1 MKNPDPSLFPEPSGP
16 FGSTDQE
23 LSEELRKWTG
33 ATPALNPVG
42 ELLDR
47 HWEAAFAYA
56 RLCTAGPNPAGMLTT
71 QAFTRLFGQS
81 LRRTGPTA
89 AWRPRLLVTV
99 RRIAGEWG
107 ADHRREML
115 HPELRAA
122 AGAGAGEG
130 VAASLLPPVERRLL
144 SRAFQRLPQPAAALL
159 WHTEV
164 EAEPPAAP
172 ARLLGFDEAGAR
184 VELGRAR
191 ERLREECLQVHRE
204 LATEQDCLRYFRLLD
219 VTYRRGGIDVDPDL
233 RQHLAGCT
241 HCRHTAGQLAPFNSD
256 LGTALAEGVLGW
268 RAREYR
274 VLRLAAAAE
283 PGDGHG
289 HDFGAAPPLAADV
302 VGGEAFTQ
310 AVAHMPPGAF
320 APREAD
326 RAPGAF
332 APREAGTA
340 SEAFPPPGSGASS
353 DAFGPPGA
361 GAAPDG
367 FAPPGSGAGSGGFAS
382 PGSGAAPDAFA
393 PPGSGAVA
401 DVFTPAG
408 MGAVADG
415 SAPPG
420 SGAGS
425 EGAAPPGSG
434 AVPDAFAPP
443 GSGAMPNPLTPPGSG
458 AGPDAFTSPA
468 VGEASDFSAPSGEGA
483 GPDAFAPSPSGAPAA
498 GAACADPDA
507 SPPES
512 APAAHVPPRPD
523 SSPSAPPGAPPWG
536 AGGRFGATA
545 ADGSAGSATGGAQ
558 TPDGQREAAGKWRFA
573 PAARDAGGP
582 TAGGPAGSGGFYG
595 FAGDARPTATDTG
608 DAPGSGGTSG
618 MAAGG
623 PSARGTEGP
632 AGTPSTA
639 AVGDPAEST
648 APGRSPL
655 DRLLSSAAGRRL
667 LQAAGKRSPAAGRQP
682 GAPTDEF
689 GGAGDP
695 GASSAVPGTAP
706 AAGNRAADGSSAP
719 AAGRAPGRFRAPAG
733 DLAGGGRAV
742 GESAAPVGSRTTG
755 GAGGPQTARPARE
768 SSAATGAPAG
778 GRSARRTARR
788 AARNRNL
795 AIAAATVSGL
805 VVLPLA
811 VWSALGPGDGADPAA
826 GGRPGG
832 SAAPSGTASPAP
844 APTWAGTGAAGKT
857 TLRGRLHNAASG
869 LCVGIVGGKAVAG
882 AETGLA
888 ACSAQPGQ
896 QWAYETDGLLRSG
909 AAPGLCLDSHLG
921 YSVQLA
927 PCVAA
932 GAPGGRNI
940 RYDFTLQGTLVPRFD
955 QDLALTP
962 AATDGAG
969 ALVLKTR
976 AKAETQRWSI
986 DTPSTDLRMD
996 VANWATHGVPRP

>member
-1 MKNPDPSLFPEPSGP
+1 MKNPGPSPFPEPSGP

-56 RLCTAGPNPAGMLTT
+56 RLCTAGPHPAGMLTT

-107 ADHRREML
+107 ADHRRETL

-122 AGAGAGEG
+122 AGTGADAGER
-130 VAASLLPPVERRLL
+130 VTASLLPPVERRLL
-144 SRAFQRLPQPAAALL
+144 SRAFQRLPQTAAALL
-159 WHTEV
+159 WHAEV

-172 ARLLGFDEAGAR
+172 ARLLGLDEAGAR
-184 VELGRAR
+184 LELGRAR

-204 LATEQDCLRYFRLLD
+204 LAPDQDCLRYFRLLD

-283 PGDGHG
+283 PSSGHG
-289 HDFGAAPPLAADV
+289 HDSGTAPPPADL

-310 AVAHMPPGAF
+310 AAKGTPPGAF

-326 RAPGAF
+326 SATEAFAAPGAG
-332 APREAGTA
+332 AG
-340 SEAFPPPGSGASS
+340 S
-353 DAFGPPGA
+353 DAYGSPGTGVAAEGHAPPGA
-361 GAAPDG
+361 GAVPDG
-367 FAPPGSGAGSGGFAS
+367 CTPSGAGAAADMFAPPGAGAMPDAFAS
-382 PGSGAAPDAFA
+382 PPVGTSADVFAPSGSGAAADVFA
-393 PPGSGAVA
+393 PPGA
-401 DVFTPAG
+401 
-408 MGAVADG
+408 
-415 SAPPG
+415 
-420 SGAGS
+420 
-425 EGAAPPGSG
+425 
-434 AVPDAFAPP
+434 
-443 GSGAMPNPLTPPGSG
+443 GAMR
-458 AGPDAFTSPA
+458 DALASPA
-468 VGEASDFSAPSGEGA
+468 VGTASGFSAPTGGGA
-483 GPDAFAPSPSGAPAA
+483 VPDAFAPSPSGAPTA
-498 GAACADPDA
+498 GAASAAPDA
-507 SPPES
+507 PPGP

-523 SSPSAPPGAPPWG
+523 AAPSAPQGAPPWG
-536 AGGRFGATA
+536 AGSRFAATA
-545 ADGSAGSATGGAQ
+545 AAGPTGSATG
-558 TPDGQREAAGKWRFA
+558 
-573 PAARDAGGP
+573 
-582 TAGGPAGSGGFYG
+582 
-595 FAGDARPTATDTG
+595 
-608 DAPGSGGTSG
+608 
-618 MAAGG
+618 
-623 PSARGTEGP
+623 
-632 AGTPSTA
+632 
-639 AVGDPAEST
+639 
-648 APGRSPL
+648 
-655 DRLLSSAAGRRL
+655 
-667 LQAAGKRSPAAGRQP
+667 
-682 GAPTDEF
+682 
-689 GGAGDP
+689 
-695 GASSAVPGTAP
+695 
-706 AAGNRAADGSSAP
+706 
-719 AAGRAPGRFRAPAG
+719 
-733 DLAGGGRAV
+733 
-742 GESAAPVGSRTTG
+742 
-755 GAGGPQTARPARE
+755 
-768 SSAATGAPAG
+768 AG
-778 GRSARRTARR
+778 GRSARRSARR

-811 VWSALGPGDGADPAA
+811 VWSALGSGDGAAPAA
-826 GGRPGG
+826 GGRPSG

-882 AETGLA
+882 AETELA
-888 ACSAQPGQ
+888 KCSAQPGQ

-976 AKAETQRWSI
+976 AKTDTQRWSI
-986 DTPSTDLRMD
+986 DTPSTDLQME
-996 VANWATHGVPRP
+996 VANWAAHGVPRP

>member
-1 MKNPDPSLFPEPSGP
+1 
-16 FGSTDQE
+16 
-23 LSEELRKWTG
+23 
-33 ATPALNPVG
+33 
-42 ELLDR
+42 
-47 HWEAAFAYA
+47 
-56 RLCTAGPNPAGMLTT
+56 MLTT

-107 ADHRREML
+107 ADHRRETL

-122 AGAGAGEG
+122 AGTGADAGER
-130 VAASLLPPVERRLL
+130 VTASLLPPVERRLL
-144 SRAFQRLPQPAAALL
+144 SRAFQRLPQTAAALL
-159 WHTEV
+159 WHAEV

-172 ARLLGFDEAGAR
+172 ARLLGLDEAGAR
-184 VELGRAR
+184 LELGRAR

-204 LATEQDCLRYFRLLD
+204 LAPDQDCLRYFRLLD

-274 VLRLAAAAE
+274 VLRLAASAE
-283 PGDGHG
+283 PSGGHG
-289 HDFGAAPPLAADV
+289 HDSGTAPPPADL

-310 AVAHMPPGAF
+310 AATSTPPGAF

-326 RAPGAF
+326 SATEAFAAPGA
-332 APREAGTA
+332 
-340 SEAFPPPGSGASS
+340 GAVS
-353 DAFGPPGA
+353 DAFASPGTGAAAEGRASAEAGAVPDGCTPSGAGSAADVFAPPGA
-361 GAAPDG
+361 GAMTDDCASPGRGAAADG
-367 FAPPGSGAGSGGFAS
+367 FAPS
-382 PGSGAAPDAFA
+382 GSGAAADVFAPSGAGAMPEAFA
-393 PPGSGAVA
+393 PPGAGAL
-401 DVFTPAG
+401 
-408 MGAVADG
+408 
-415 SAPPG
+415 
-420 SGAGS
+420 
-425 EGAAPPGSG
+425 
-434 AVPDAFAPP
+434 PDALA
-443 GSGAMPNPLTPPGSG
+443 
-458 AGPDAFTSPA
+458 SPA
-468 VGEASDFSAPSGEGA
+468 VGMASGFSAPSGGGA
-483 GPDAFAPSPSGAPAA
+483 VPDGFAPSPSGAPTA
-498 GAACADPDA
+498 GAASAAADA
-507 SPPES
+507 PPRP
-512 APAAHVPPRPD
+512 APAAHVPPRPGAA
-523 SSPSAPPGAPPWG
+523 PSAPQGAPSWG
-536 AGGRFGATA
+536 ADGRFAATA
-545 ADGSAGSATGGAQ
+545 AAGPTGSAT
-558 TPDGQREAAGKWRFA
+558 
-573 PAARDAGGP
+573 
-582 TAGGPAGSGGFYG
+582 
-595 FAGDARPTATDTG
+595 
-608 DAPGSGGTSG
+608 
-618 MAAGG
+618 
-623 PSARGTEGP
+623 
-632 AGTPSTA
+632 
-639 AVGDPAEST
+639 
-648 APGRSPL
+648 
-655 DRLLSSAAGRRL
+655 
-667 LQAAGKRSPAAGRQP
+667 
-682 GAPTDEF
+682 
-689 GGAGDP
+689 
-695 GASSAVPGTAP
+695 
-706 AAGNRAADGSSAP
+706 
-719 AAGRAPGRFRAPAG
+719 
-733 DLAGGGRAV
+733 
-742 GESAAPVGSRTTG
+742 
-755 GAGGPQTARPARE
+755 
-768 SSAATGAPAG
+768 ATGVG
-778 GRSARRTARR
+778 GRSARRSARR

-811 VWSALGPGDGADPAA
+811 VWSALGSGDGAAPAA

-882 AETGLA
+882 AETELA
-888 ACSAQPGQ
+888 KCSAQPGQ

-976 AKAETQRWSI
+976 AKTDTQRWSI
-986 DTPSTDLRMD
+986 DTPSTDLQME
-996 VANWATHGVPRP
+996 VANWAAHGVPRP

>member
-1 MKNPDPSLFPEPSGP
+1 MKNPGTSPFPEPSGP

-56 RLCTAGPNPAGMLTT
+56 RLCTAGPHPAGMLTT

-115 HPELRAA
+115 HPQLRAA
-122 AGAGAGEG
+122 AGTGADAGER
-130 VAASLLPPVERRLL
+130 VTASLLPPVERRLL
-144 SRAFQRLPQPAAALL
+144 SRAFQRLPQTAAALL
-159 WHTEV
+159 WHAEV

-172 ARLLGFDEAGAR
+172 ARLLGLDEAGAR
-184 VELGRAR
+184 LELGRAR

-204 LATEQDCLRYFRLLD
+204 LAPDQDCLRYFRLLD

-283 PGDGHG
+283 PSGGHG
-289 HDFGAAPPLAADV
+289 HDSGTAPPPADL

-310 AVAHMPPGAF
+310 AAKGTPPGAF

-326 RAPGAF
+326 SATEAFAAPGA
-332 APREAGTA
+332 
-340 SEAFPPPGSGASS
+340 GAVS
-353 DAFGPPGA
+353 DAYGPPGA
-361 GAAPDG
+361 GVAAEGHAPPGAGAVPDGCTPSGAGAAADVFAPYGSGALPDAFASPGTGAAADG
-367 FAPPGSGAGSGGFAS
+367 FAPS
-382 PGSGAAPDAFA
+382 GSGAAADVFA
-393 PPGSGAVA
+393 PHGSGAL
-401 DVFTPAG
+401 
-408 MGAVADG
+408 
-415 SAPPG
+415 
-420 SGAGS
+420 
-425 EGAAPPGSG
+425 
-434 AVPDAFAPP
+434 PDALA
-443 GSGAMPNPLTPPGSG
+443 
-458 AGPDAFTSPA
+458 SPA
-468 VGEASDFSAPSGEGA
+468 VGTASGFSTPTGEGA
-483 GPDAFAPSPSGAPAA
+483 VRDGFAPSPSGAPTV
-498 GAACADPDA
+498 GAASAAPDA
-507 SPPES
+507 PPGP

-523 SSPSAPPGAPPWG
+523 AAPSAPQGAPPWG
-536 AGGRFGATA
+536 AGGRFAATA
-545 ADGSAGSATGGAQ
+545 AAGPTGSATG
-558 TPDGQREAAGKWRFA
+558 
-573 PAARDAGGP
+573 
-582 TAGGPAGSGGFYG
+582 
-595 FAGDARPTATDTG
+595 
-608 DAPGSGGTSG
+608 
-618 MAAGG
+618 
-623 PSARGTEGP
+623 
-632 AGTPSTA
+632 
-639 AVGDPAEST
+639 
-648 APGRSPL
+648 
-655 DRLLSSAAGRRL
+655 
-667 LQAAGKRSPAAGRQP
+667 
-682 GAPTDEF
+682 
-689 GGAGDP
+689 
-695 GASSAVPGTAP
+695 
-706 AAGNRAADGSSAP
+706 
-719 AAGRAPGRFRAPAG
+719 
-733 DLAGGGRAV
+733 
-742 GESAAPVGSRTTG
+742 
-755 GAGGPQTARPARE
+755 
-768 SSAATGAPAG
+768 AG
-778 GRSARRTARR
+778 GRSARRSARR

-811 VWSALGPGDGADPAA
+811 VWSALGSGDGAAPAA

-869 LCVGIVGGKAVAG
+869 LCVGIVGGKAVAR
-882 AETGLA
+882 AETELA
-888 ACSAQPGQ
+888 KCSAQPGQ

-976 AKAETQRWSI
+976 AKTDTQRWSI
-986 DTPSTDLRMD
+986 DTPSTDLQME
-996 VANWATHGVPRP
+996 VANWAAHGVPRP

>member
-1 MKNPDPSLFPEPSGP
+1 MKNPGTSPFPEPSGP

-56 RLCTAGPNPAGMLTT
+56 RLCTAGPHPAGMLTT

-115 HPELRAA
+115 HPQLRAA
-122 AGAGAGEG
+122 AGTGAGER
-130 VAASLLPPVERRLL
+130 VTASLLPPVERRLL
-144 SRAFQRLPQPAAALL
+144 SRAFQRLPQTAAALL
-159 WHTEV
+159 WHAEV

-172 ARLLGFDEAGAR
+172 AWLLGLDEAGAR
-184 VELGRAR
+184 LELGRAR

-204 LATEQDCLRYFRLLD
+204 LAPDQDCLRYFRLLD

-283 PGDGHG
+283 PSGGHG
-289 HDFGAAPPLAADV
+289 HDSGTAPPPADL

-310 AVAHMPPGAF
+310 AAKGTPPGAF

-326 RAPGAF
+326 SATEAFAAPGA
-332 APREAGTA
+332 
-340 SEAFPPPGSGASS
+340 GAVS
-353 DAFGPPGA
+353 DAYGSLGTGVAAEGHAPPGA
-361 GAAPDG
+361 GAVPDGCTPSGAGSAADVFSPSGAGAMPDAFASPGTGAAADG
-367 FAPPGSGAGSGGFAS
+367 FAPS
-382 PGSGAAPDAFA
+382 GSGAAADVFA
-393 PPGSGAVA
+393 PPGVGAL
-401 DVFTPAG
+401 
-408 MGAVADG
+408 
-415 SAPPG
+415 
-420 SGAGS
+420 
-425 EGAAPPGSG
+425 
-434 AVPDAFAPP
+434 PDALA
-443 GSGAMPNPLTPPGSG
+443 
-458 AGPDAFTSPA
+458 SPA
-468 VGEASDFSAPSGEGA
+468 VGTASGFSAPTGEGA
-483 GPDAFAPSPSGAPAA
+483 VRDGFAPSPSGAPTV
-498 GAACADPDA
+498 GAASAAPDA
-507 SPPES
+507 PPGP

-523 SSPSAPPGAPPWG
+523 AAPSAPQGAPPWG
-536 AGGRFGATA
+536 AGGRFAATA
-545 ADGSAGSATGGAQ
+545 AAGPTGSATG
-558 TPDGQREAAGKWRFA
+558 
-573 PAARDAGGP
+573 
-582 TAGGPAGSGGFYG
+582 
-595 FAGDARPTATDTG
+595 
-608 DAPGSGGTSG
+608 
-618 MAAGG
+618 
-623 PSARGTEGP
+623 
-632 AGTPSTA
+632 
-639 AVGDPAEST
+639 
-648 APGRSPL
+648 
-655 DRLLSSAAGRRL
+655 
-667 LQAAGKRSPAAGRQP
+667 
-682 GAPTDEF
+682 
-689 GGAGDP
+689 
-695 GASSAVPGTAP
+695 
-706 AAGNRAADGSSAP
+706 
-719 AAGRAPGRFRAPAG
+719 
-733 DLAGGGRAV
+733 
-742 GESAAPVGSRTTG
+742 
-755 GAGGPQTARPARE
+755 
-768 SSAATGAPAG
+768 AG
-778 GRSARRTARR
+778 GRSARRSARR

-811 VWSALGPGDGADPAA
+811 VWSALGSGDGAAPAA

-869 LCVGIVGGKAVAG
+869 LCVGIVGGMAVAG
-882 AETGLA
+882 AETELA
-888 ACSAQPGQ
+888 KCSAQPGQ

-976 AKAETQRWSI
+976 AKTDTQRWSI
-986 DTPSTDLRMD
+986 DTPSTDLQME
-996 VANWATHGVPRP
+996 VANWAAHGVPRP

>member
-1 MKNPDPSLFPEPSGP
+1 MKNPGPSPFPEPSGP

-56 RLCTAGPNPAGMLTT
+56 RLCTAGPHPAGMLTT
-71 QAFTRLFGQS
+71 QAFTRLFGQL

-107 ADHRREML
+107 ADHRRETL

-122 AGAGAGEG
+122 AGTGADAGER
-130 VAASLLPPVERRLL
+130 VTASLLPPVERRLL
-144 SRAFQRLPQPAAALL
+144 SRAFQRLPQTAAALL
-159 WHTEV
+159 WHAEV

-172 ARLLGFDEAGAR
+172 ARLLGLDEAGAR
-184 VELGRAR
+184 LELGRAR

-204 LATEQDCLRYFRLLD
+204 LAPDQDCLRYFRLLD

-283 PGDGHG
+283 PSGGHG
-289 HDFGAAPPLAADV
+289 HDSGTAPPPADL

-310 AVAHMPPGAF
+310 AATSTPPGAF

-326 RAPGAF
+326 SATEAFATPGA
-332 APREAGTA
+332 
-340 SEAFPPPGSGASS
+340 GAVS
-353 DAFGPPGA
+353 DAFASPGTGMAAEGHAPPGA
-361 GAAPDG
+361 GAVPDGCTPSGAGSAADVFAPSVSGAMPDACASPGRAAAADG
-367 FAPPGSGAGSGGFAS
+367 FAPSGSGAAADVFAPSGAGAMRDAFAS
-382 PGSGAAPDAFA
+382 PGMGAATDGFAPSGSGAAADMFA
-393 PPGSGAVA
+393 PPEAGAL
-401 DVFTPAG
+401 
-408 MGAVADG
+408 
-415 SAPPG
+415 
-420 SGAGS
+420 
-425 EGAAPPGSG
+425 
-434 AVPDAFAPP
+434 PDALA
-443 GSGAMPNPLTPPGSG
+443 
-458 AGPDAFTSPA
+458 SPA
-468 VGEASDFSAPSGEGA
+468 VGTASCFSALSGA
-483 GPDAFAPSPSGAPAA
+483 GAVSDAFAPSPSGAPTA
-498 GAACADPDA
+498 GAASAAADA
-507 SPPES
+507 PPRP
-512 APAAHVPPRPD
+512 APAAHVPPRPGAA
-523 SSPSAPPGAPPWG
+523 PSAPQGAPPWG
-536 AGGRFGATA
+536 ADGRFAATA
-545 ADGSAGSATGGAQ
+545 AAGPTGSATA
-558 TPDGQREAAGKWRFA
+558 
-573 PAARDAGGP
+573 
-582 TAGGPAGSGGFYG
+582 
-595 FAGDARPTATDTG
+595 TATG
-608 DAPGSGGTSG
+608 
-618 MAAGG
+618 
-623 PSARGTEGP
+623 
-632 AGTPSTA
+632 
-639 AVGDPAEST
+639 
-648 APGRSPL
+648 
-655 DRLLSSAAGRRL
+655 
-667 LQAAGKRSPAAGRQP
+667 
-682 GAPTDEF
+682 
-689 GGAGDP
+689 
-695 GASSAVPGTAP
+695 
-706 AAGNRAADGSSAP
+706 
-719 AAGRAPGRFRAPAG
+719 
-733 DLAGGGRAV
+733 
-742 GESAAPVGSRTTG
+742 
-755 GAGGPQTARPARE
+755 
-768 SSAATGAPAG
+768 AG
-778 GRSARRTARR
+778 GRSARRSARR

-811 VWSALGPGDGADPAA
+811 VWSALGSGDGAAPAA
-826 GGRPGG
+826 GGRPSG

-882 AETGLA
+882 AETELA
-888 ACSAQPGQ
+888 KCSAQPGQ

-976 AKAETQRWSI
+976 AKTDTQRWSI
-986 DTPSTDLRMD
+986 DTPSTDLQME
-996 VANWATHGVPRP
+996 VANWAAHGVPRP

>member
-1 MKNPDPSLFPEPSGP
+1 MKNPGPSPFPEPSGP

-56 RLCTAGPNPAGMLTT
+56 RLCTAGPHPAGMLTT

-115 HPELRAA
+115 HPQLRAA
-122 AGAGAGEG
+122 AGTGADAGER
-130 VAASLLPPVERRLL
+130 VTASLLPPVERRLL
-144 SRAFQRLPQPAAALL
+144 SRAFQRLPQTAAALL
-159 WHTEV
+159 WHAEV

-172 ARLLGFDEAGAR
+172 ARLLGLDEAGAR
-184 VELGRAR
+184 LELGRAR

-204 LATEQDCLRYFRLLD
+204 LAPDQDCLRYFRLLD

-268 RAREYR
+268 CAREYR

-283 PGDGHG
+283 PSGGHG
-289 HDFGAAPPLAADV
+289 HDSGTAPPPADL

-310 AVAHMPPGAF
+310 AAKGTPPGAF

-326 RAPGAF
+326 SATEAFAAPGA
-332 APREAGTA
+332 
-340 SEAFPPPGSGASS
+340 GAVS
-353 DAFGPPGA
+353 DAFAAPGAGAVSDAYGPPGA
-361 GAAPDG
+361 GVAAEGHAPPGAGAVPDGGTPSWAGSAADVFAPSGAGAMPDAFASPGTGAAADG
-367 FAPPGSGAGSGGFAS
+367 FAPSGSGAAADVFAPPGAGAMRDAFAS
-382 PGSGAAPDAFA
+382 PGMGPAADGLAPSGSGAAADVFA
-393 PPGSGAVA
+393 PPGAGALPDALASPAVGTASG
-401 DVFTPAG
+401 F
-408 MGAVADG
+408 
-415 SAPPG
+415 SAP
-420 SGAGS
+420 SGG
-425 EGAAPPGSG
+425 G
-434 AVPDAFAPP
+434 AVPDAFAP
-443 GSGAMPNPLTPPGSG
+443 A
-458 AGPDAFTSPA
+458 
-468 VGEASDFSAPSGEGA
+468 
-483 GPDAFAPSPSGAPAA
+483 PSGAPTA
-498 GAACADPDA
+498 GAASAAPDA
-507 SPPES
+507 PPGP

-523 SSPSAPPGAPPWG
+523 AAPSAPQGAPPWG
-536 AGGRFGATA
+536 AGGRFAATA
-545 ADGSAGSATGGAQ
+545 AAGPTGSATG
-558 TPDGQREAAGKWRFA
+558 
-573 PAARDAGGP
+573 
-582 TAGGPAGSGGFYG
+582 
-595 FAGDARPTATDTG
+595 
-608 DAPGSGGTSG
+608 
-618 MAAGG
+618 
-623 PSARGTEGP
+623 
-632 AGTPSTA
+632 
-639 AVGDPAEST
+639 V
-648 APGRSPL
+648 
-655 DRLLSSAAGRRL
+655 
-667 LQAAGKRSPAAGRQP
+667 
-682 GAPTDEF
+682 
-689 GGAGDP
+689 
-695 GASSAVPGTAP
+695 
-706 AAGNRAADGSSAP
+706 
-719 AAGRAPGRFRAPAG
+719 
-733 DLAGGGRAV
+733 
-742 GESAAPVGSRTTG
+742 
-755 GAGGPQTARPARE
+755 
-768 SSAATGAPAG
+768 G
-778 GRSARRTARR
+778 GRSARRSARR

-811 VWSALGPGDGADPAA
+811 VWSALGSGDGAAPAA
-826 GGRPGG
+826 GGRPSG

-882 AETGLA
+882 AETELA
-888 ACSAQPGQ
+888 KCSAQPGQ

-976 AKAETQRWSI
+976 AKTDTQRWSI
-986 DTPSTDLRMD
+986 DTPSTDLQME
-996 VANWATHGVPRP
+996 VANWAAHGVPRP